1 LLDEVE
7 KAHRDVFNILL
18 QVLDDGRLTDG
29 KGRTVDFR
37 NTIIIMTSNL
47 ASDYILEHA
56 GESPDELRSKV
67 DSELQV
73 AFRPEFLN
81 RVDDTI
87 IFGSLSPDDLLEIV
101 DLQLGRVRKRLA
113 EHSLGIEVT
122 DAARRRIAETG
133 YQPAFG
139 ARPLKRAIQRL
150 VEDPL
155 AMKLLEGE
163 LSAGDTVLVDY
174 DGQTVTVTR
183 AKGIEAVDFAG
194 QTPLEGGK

>member
-1 LLDEVE
+1 MS
-7 KAHRDVFNILL
+7 
-18 QVLDDGRLTDG
+18 LTTLPSLG
-29 KGRTVDFR
+29 SRRFT
-37 NTIIIMTSNL
+37 
-47 ASDYILEHA
+47 
-56 GESPDELRSKV
+56 
-67 DSELQV
+67 
-73 AFRPEFLN
+73 
-81 RVDDTI
+81 
-87 IFGSLSPDDLLEIV
+87 FGSLSPDDLLEIV

-113 EHSLGIEVT
+113 EHSLGLEVT

-183 AKGIEAVDFAG
+183 AEGIEAVDFAG